1 MDGSFKQ
8 TISVW
13 QGIALYVG
21 AVIGSGILI
30 IRIYQL
36 QAWPRPVGPPC

>member
-1 MDGSFKQ
+1 MLKKSI
-8 TISVW
+8 TLW

-30 IRIYQL
+30 LPGMTAGVAGANALYS
-36 QAWPRPVGPPC
+36 